1 MGNNIRFT
9 AVKLR
14 ETIKE
19 MSARFLLVEEFPFEE
34 RGEEL
39 RTEAKNAMYVSES
52 NLEKYAFSLGGRSIE
67 NVLFALSEHSEANP
81 DSQETARLLEIL
93 AYRMSKRL
101 LEIIWQL
108 YQFKYKDDN
117 SNLSLILKMSVDF
130 IEKEGL
136 ETPESEMLKI
146 FYNDKGEEKTVEM
159 LDGQSLPI
167 NSFAGFYKF
176 NLKSPMLKSMAM
188 KYLEQCEKSVYAFNE
203 AWMNRIISEM
213 NYSKLKKLLIN
224 YLSCFSEEE
233 YIDSINI
240 SILDKIGYPYT
251 SSDWG
256 DIPDDL
262 KRKFSNWN
270 ALKLMA
276 EHFQTKTNKKYVL
289 LSEYINYTKKV
300 MTLREGQLL
309 IVDFGRFVIADDVT
323 IDYYSYLIEKSY
335 FEKIKEELEQK
346 LVSSFSNNNKNLFLE
361 ARDYIIEETESNVFQ
376 LDYRDVGKL
385 YIKKTLDIMLG
396 LVMDSR
402 PSKSILKAAD
412 LYFEYD
418 VR

>member
-1 MGNNIRFT
+1 MENNISFIT
-9 AVKLR
+9 TKLR
-14 ETIKE
+14 NTIKE
-19 MSARFLLVEEFPFEE
+19 MSARFLLTEEFPFEE

-39 RTEAKNAMYVSES
+39 RTEAKNAMSVSES

-67 NVLFALSEHSEANP
+67 NVLFALFEHSEANP

-130 IEKEGL
+130 IEKEEL
-136 ETPESEMLKI
+136 KTPEAEMLKI
-146 FYNDKGEEKTVEM
+146 FYNDKGKDKAVEM
-159 LDGQSLPI
+159 LNRQSLPI

-176 NLKSPMLKSMAM
+176 NLKSPMLKSIAV
-188 KYLEQCEKSVYAFNE
+188 KYLGQCEKSVYAFNE
-203 AWMNRIISEM
+203 AWMNRIISEV
-213 NYSKLKKLLIN
+213 NYSKLEKLLIN
-224 YLSCFSEEE
+224 YLTCFSEEE

-251 SSDWG
+251 SSDWV

-276 EHFQTKTNKKYVL
+276 EHFQTRTNKKYTL
-289 LSEYINYTKKV
+289 LKEYINYTKKV

-323 IDYYSYLIEKSY
+323 IDYYSYLIEKSH

-346 LVSSFSNNNKNLFLE
+346 LVSSFSSNNQDLFLE
-361 ARDYIIEETESNVFQ
+361 ARDYIIEETESNVLQ

-385 YIKKTLDIMLG
+385 YIKKTLNIMLG
-396 LVMDSR
+396 LVTDSR

-412 LYFEYD
+412 LYFQHD

>member
-1 MGNNIRFT
+1 MENDISFITN
-9 AVKLR
+9 KLR
-14 ETIKE
+14 NTIKE
-19 MSARFLLVEEFPFEE
+19 MSARFLLAEEFPFEE

-39 RTEAKNAMYVSES
+39 RTEAKNAMNVSKS
-52 NLEKYAFSLGGRSIE
+52 NLEMYAFSLGGRSIE
-67 NVLFALSEHSEANP
+67 NVLFALFEHSEANP

-117 SNLSLILKMSVDF
+117 SNLSLILKMSVDY

-136 ETPESEMLKI
+136 KTAEAEMLKI
-146 FYNDKGEEKTVEM
+146 FYNDKGQEKAVEM
-159 LDGQSLPI
+159 LNGQSLPI
-167 NSFAGFYKF
+167 NSFASLYKF
-176 NLKSPMLKSMAM
+176 NLKSPMLKSIAV
-188 KYLEQCEKSVYAFNE
+188 KYLEQCEKSVYPFNE
-203 AWMNRIISEM
+203 AWMNRIISEV

-224 YLSCFSEEE
+224 YLTCFSEEE
-233 YIDSINI
+233 YLESINI

-270 ALKLMA
+270 ALRLLA
-276 EHFQTKTNKKYVL
+276 EHFKTRTNKKYVL

-300 MTLREGQLL
+300 RTLREGQLL

-335 FEKIKEELEQK
+335 YEKIKEELEQK
-346 LVSSFSNNNKNLFLE
+346 LVSSFSSNNQDLFLE
-361 ARDYIIEETESNVFQ
+361 ARDYIIEETESNVLQ

-385 YIKKTLDIMLG
+385 YIKKTLNIMLE

-412 LYFEYD
+412 LYFEHEF
-418 VR
+418 R